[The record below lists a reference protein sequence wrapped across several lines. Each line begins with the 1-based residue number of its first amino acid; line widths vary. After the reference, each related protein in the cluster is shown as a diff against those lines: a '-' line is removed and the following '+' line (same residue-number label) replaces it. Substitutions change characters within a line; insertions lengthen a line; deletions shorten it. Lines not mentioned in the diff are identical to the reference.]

1 MSATLAA
8 IPLAQKTWQAMTFLA
23 IAPAMWLLADS
34 MAIAETPALP
44 ATAVN
49 PATPETIEFNRDVRP
64 ILSDYCFACHGPDK
78 NHREAD
84 LRLDTESG
92 LLGDGNQ
99 KGVITP
105 GKPDESELLRRILAD
120 GEEKM
125 PPPEFGKVLDEN
137 QINILRKWIEQGG
150 SFQGHWAFQP
160 IARPTAPADVDA
172 NLIVNDI
179 DRFILKDLISNK
191 TTFAPEADRRTL
203 ARRLSFDLTGLPPS
217 PELVERFVQDPDPK
231 AYEKLVDQ
239 LLASDHYGE
248 RMAMWWLDLVR
259 YADTVGYHGDQ
270 NVGISPFRDY
280 VITSFN
286 QNRPFDRFAIEQLA
300 GDLLPNPTQEQLIA
314 SGYNRLGMMSA
325 EGGVQD
331 KEYLAKYIAER
342 VRNLGGTWLGVTL
355 GCCECHDHKYDP
367 FAAREFYQM
376 EAFFADIEERG
387 LYSGAHETGA
397 WGATMQVPT
406 PEQTAQLQ
414 QLDQRIAELKKVLA
428 TTTPEL
434 EAEQALWETSLPK
447 WTVLKPDQASGTGGV
462 TLTIQ
467 ADHSI
472 LASGESPATTQYDLD
487 FTDLAATLGDG
498 KSITAIRLEVL
509 PDDSLPKRG
518 PGRAGNGNFVL
529 TEVIAGTLNAEQQIQ
544 PLTWKNAIASYEQTG
559 AAGNNPYKKWAIA
572 AAIDLEAQGDQW
584 GWAIMEQA
592 GQANAAILELKEATP
607 IATGT
612 TWRLSLKQA
621 HSNPHHT
628 LGKFRVSV
636 LTEPLPANVSTAIA
650 RKEIQTILDMPL
662 NERNDAQKQQLAE
675 FFRSQSPTLE
685 PTRAELKSVEQQ
697 REQANRAI
705 TTTLFTKSVPPRT
718 IRVLARGNWMDDT
731 GPVVEPGF
739 PEVLPQLK
747 RPQRLTRL
755 DLAQWLTSPD
765 HPLTSRVV
773 VNRLWKLFYGA
784 ALSRKT
790 DDLGSQGEW
799 PSHPELLDWL
809 ASRLIDSQWDIKQMV
824 RLMVTSRTYR
834 QTSNVAPEQWQGDL
848 ENRLFARQNRY
859 RLDAEMLRDNALAS
873 SGLLIRTIGGK
884 SVFPYQPPGYWAYL
898 NFPQREWQNSSGDS
912 LYRRGLYTHWQR
924 QYLHPSLVTFDA
936 PSREECTADRP
947 RSNTPLQS
955 LVLLNDPSYV
965 EAARVLAQQ
974 ILKEAGTDDDARLT
988 WLYQRVLQ
996 RSIRPEEREVIL
1008 ALLEKSRMEYQQNPA
1023 DADGLLKVGQY
1034 ALPTELNPQELA
1046 VWTNVCR
1053 VVLNLSE
1060 TVTRP

>member
-1 MSATLAA
+1 MTATMVTK
-8 IPLAQKTWQAMTFLA
+8 PLTLNA
-23 IAPAMWLLADS
+23 LLALS
-34 MAIAETPALP
+34 TLLFSNALTFFAAP
-44 ATAVN
+44 TLYADDQQ
-49 PATPETIEFNRDVRP
+49 TIEFNRDVRP

-92 LLGDGNQ
+92 LLGDDKKPGAI
-99 KGVITP
+99 VP
-105 GKPDESELLRRILAD
+105 GKPEESELLRRVLLSD

-125 PPPEFGKVLDEN
+125 PPAEFGKQLDEN
-137 QINILRKWIEQGG
+137 QIKILRQWIEQGG

-160 IARPTAPADVDA
+160 IARPSPPTVDA
-172 NLIVNDI
+172 NVVSNDI
-179 DRFILKDLISNK
+179 DRFILKDLVDQN

-203 ARRLSFDLTGLPPS
+203 ARRLSFDLTGLPPTAD
-217 PELVERFVQDPDPK
+217 LVERFVHDPDPQ
-231 AYEKLVDQ
+231 AYEKLVDE
-239 LLASDHYGE
+239 LLASEHYGE

-280 VITSFN
+280 VIRSFN
-286 QNRPFDRFAIEQLA
+286 QNRPFDRFTIEQLA
-300 GDLLPNPTQEQLIA
+300 GDLLPSPSQEHLIA

-342 VRNLGGTWLGVTL
+342 VRNVGGTWMGVTL

-367 FAAREFYQM
+367 FSAREFYQM

-387 LYSGAHETGA
+387 LYAGAHDSGA
-397 WGATMQVPT
+397 WGSTMQVPT
-406 PEQTAQLQ
+406 PEQTAKLQ
-414 QLDQRIAELKKVLA
+414 ELDQRIAELKKVLA
-428 TTTPEL
+428 TSTPAL
-434 EAEQALWETSLPK
+434 EAEQAQWESTLPK
-447 WTVLKPDQASGTGGV
+447 WTVLKPTEVTGTGGV

-467 ADHSI
+467 EDAAI
-472 LASGESPATTQYDLD
+472 LASGESPASTQYDLTFAD
-487 FTDLAATLGDG
+487 IAATVGEG

-509 PDDSLPKRG
+509 PDDSLPAKG

-529 TEVIAGTLNAEQQIQ
+529 TEVIAGTLNAEKQIQ
-544 PLTWKNAIASYEQTG
+544 PVVWKNATASYEQTG

-572 AAIDLEAQGDQW
+572 AAIDLEAKGDQW

-592 GQANAAILELKEATP
+592 GQANAAILELNAPTP
-607 IATGT
+607 LVSGT
-612 TWRLSLKQA
+612 SWSISLKQA

-628 LGKFRVSV
+628 LGKFRISI
-636 LTEPLPANVSTAIA
+636 LTEPLPTNASTVIA
-650 RKEIQTILDMPL
+650 RKEIQNILDLPSTD
-662 NERNDAQKQQLAE
+662 RNDAQKQQLAE
-675 FFRSQSPTLE
+675 FFRSQTPTLE
-685 PTRAELKSVEQQ
+685 PVRADLKDIEQQ
-697 REQANRAI
+697 RDQANRTI
-705 TTTLFTKSVPPRT
+705 TTTLFTKAVPPRT
-718 IRVLARGNWMDDT
+718 IRVLARGNWMDET
-731 GPVVEPGF
+731 GLVVEPGF
-739 PEVLPQLK
+739 PDVLPKLT
-747 RPQRLTRL
+747 RPQRLNRL

-765 HPLTSRVV
+765 HPLTSRVT

-784 ALSRKT
+784 GLSRKS

-809 ASRLIDSQWDIKQMV
+809 ASRLIDSQWDIKKMV

-834 QTSNVAPEQWQGDL
+834 QSSNAPPEQWQRDL
-848 ENRLFARQNRY
+848 DNRLFARQNRY
-859 RLDAEMLRDNALAS
+859 RLDAELIRDNAMAS
-873 SGLLIRTIGGK
+873 SGLLVRTIGGK

-898 NFPQREWQNSSGDS
+898 NFPQREWQNSNGEG

-955 LVLLNDPSYV
+955 LVLLNDPTYV

-974 ILKEAGTDDDARLT
+974 LLKEASTDNDARLS
-988 WLYQRVLQ
+988 WIFQRVLQ
-996 RSIRPEEREVIL
+996 RSIRPEERDVLIGL
-1008 ALLEKSRMEYQQNPA
+1008 IDKSRVEYEQSPA
-1023 DADGLLKVGQY
+1023 DAEGLLKVGQY
-1034 ALPTELNPQELA
+1034 SVPTELNPKELA

-1053 VVLNLSE
+1053 VVFNLSE
-1060 TVTRP
+1060 TITRP

>member
-1 MSATLAA
+1 MIATMVTK
-8 IPLAQKTWQAMTFLA
+8 PLARKALLA
-23 IAPAMWLLADS
+23 LSTLLLANVILSVTNPSLLADDQQ
-34 MAIAETPALP
+34 A
-44 ATAVN
+44 
-49 PATPETIEFNRDVRP
+49 IEFNRDVRP

-92 LLGDGNQ
+92 LLGDEKKPGA
-99 KGVITP
+99 VIP
-105 GKPDESELLRRILAD
+105 GKPEESELLRRVLLPD

-125 PPPEFGKVLDEN
+125 PPAEFGKQLDEN
-137 QINILRKWIEQGG
+137 QIKILRKWIEQGG

-160 IARPTAPADVDA
+160 IARPLPPTNLDA
-172 NLIVNDI
+172 NLVSNDI
-179 DRFILKDLISNK
+179 DRFILKDLVDQN

-203 ARRLSFDLTGLPPS
+203 ARRLSFDLTGLPPTT
-217 PELVERFVQDPDPK
+217 ELVERFVHDSDPR
-231 AYEKLVDQ
+231 AYEKLVDE
-239 LLASDHYGE
+239 LLASEHYGE

-280 VITSFN
+280 VIRSFN
-286 QNRPFDRFAIEQLA
+286 QNRPFDRFTIEQLA
-300 GDLLPNPTQEQLIA
+300 GDLLPSPTQEHLIA

-342 VRNLGGTWLGVTL
+342 VRNVGGTWMGVTL

-367 FAAREFYQM
+367 FSSREFYQM

-387 LYSGAHETGA
+387 LYSGAHESGA

-406 PEQTAQLQ
+406 PEQTAKLQ
-414 QLDQRIAELKKVLA
+414 ELDQRIVELKKVLA
-428 TTTPEL
+428 TSTPAL
-434 EAEQALWETSLPK
+434 EAEQAQWESTLPK
-447 WTVLKPDQASGTGGV
+447 WTVLKPTEVTGTGGV

-467 ADHSI
+467 EDAAI
-472 LASGESPATTQYDLD
+472 LASGESPATTQYDLTFSD
-487 FTDLAATLGDG
+487 IAATLGEG

-509 PDDSLPKRG
+509 TDDSLPARG

-529 TEVIAGTLNAEQQIQ
+529 TEVIAGTLNAEKQIQ
-544 PLTWKNAIASYEQTG
+544 PVVWKNATASYEQTG

-572 AAIDLEAQGDQW
+572 AAIDLEAKGDQW

-592 GQANAAILELKEATP
+592 GQANAAILEINTP
-607 IATGT
+607 TPLVSGTSWRIA
-612 TWRLSLKQA
+612 LKQA
-621 HSNPHHT
+621 HANPHHT
-628 LGKFRVSV
+628 LGKFRISV
-636 LTEPLPANVSTAIA
+636 LTEPLPINASTVIA
-650 RKEIQTILDMPL
+650 RKEIQNILDLP
-662 NERNDAQKQQLAE
+662 NADRNDSQKQQLAE
-675 FFRSQSPTLE
+675 FFRSQTPALE
-685 PTRAELKSVEQQ
+685 PVRTDLKNIEQQ
-697 REQANRAI
+697 RDQANRAI
-705 TTTLFTKSVPPRT
+705 TTTLFTKAVPPRT
-718 IRVLARGNWMDDT
+718 IRVLARGNWMDET

-739 PEVLPQLK
+739 PDVLPKLT
-747 RPQRLTRL
+747 RPQRLNRL

-765 HPLTSRVV
+765 HPLTSRVT

-784 ALSRKT
+784 GLSRKS

-809 ASRLIDSQWDIKQMV
+809 ASRLIDSQWDIKKMV

-834 QTSNVAPEQWQGDL
+834 QASNVPPEQWQRDL
-848 ENRLFARQNRY
+848 DNRMFARQNRY
-859 RLDAEMLRDNALAS
+859 RLDAELIRDNAMAS
-873 SGLLIRTIGGK
+873 SGLLVRTIGGK

-898 NFPQREWQNSSGDS
+898 NFPQREWQNSNGEG

-936 PSREECTADRP
+936 PSREECAADRP

-955 LVLLNDPSYV
+955 LVLLNDPTYV

-974 ILKEAGTDDDARLT
+974 VLKEASTDTDARLS
-988 WLYQRVLQ
+988 WLFQRVLQ
-996 RSIRPEEREVIL
+996 RSLRPEERDVLIGL
-1008 ALLEKSRMEYQQNPA
+1008 IDKSRIEYEQNPA
-1023 DADGLLKVGQY
+1023 EADGLLKVGQY
-1034 ALPTELNPQELA
+1034 SVPTELNPKELA

-1053 VVLNLSE
+1053 VVFNLSE
-1060 TVTRP
+1060 TITRP